1 MKPHMLQVAESLGA
15 QNDLRTLD
23 MRLQDFE
30 CALLPFELA
39 LFQSFF
45 LFGIRMFI
53 LCFHLLKVSSVCF
66 EHTQGHE
73 RLTLSLR
80 REF

>member
-1 MKPHMLQVAESLGA
+1 MCCHQYLQ
-15 QNDLRTLD
+15 TLD

-30 CALLPFELA
+30 CALLGFELA
-39 LFQSFF
+39 LFQSFL
-45 LFGIRMFI
+45 LFGIRMFT
-53 LCFHLLKVSSVCF
+53 LCFRVLKVSSVCV

-73 RLTLSLR
+73 RLPLSLR